1 MVNTRTASP
10 IRTYFSALASWPRAF
25 GYMRQSGLLRYHLAA
40 PVVLAMLTWAGWALT
55 SGLTGFLQEN
65 LDRAL
70 TRIGLNPDTVSDSPD
85 AWWTDVVL
93 WGATQLDWMI
103 EWATVL
109 LVLWIKL
116 KLTKYVLLT
125 LMAPFMSAVA
135 AAVRQRETGHALPFS
150 LGQLFRDLMRGVR
163 TASVLLAAELALT
176 LALALA
182 GLWMTVFAAPLA
194 VLLSPVLLLAG
205 WTIGAYFYGAAV
217 FDAVYEQSGLSWASS
232 LRQGWADRG
241 RLLGIGTVFSLLLAT
256 PYLGVVLAAL
266 MGPIPCTVAA
276 ARLTF
281 TPSP

>member
-1 MVNTRTASP
+1 MVNSRTASP

-25 GYMRQSGLLRYHLAA
+25 GYMRQSGLLRHHLAA
-40 PVVLAMLTWAGWALT
+40 PMVLAMLTWAGWALT

-65 LDRAL
+65 LNRAL

-135 AAVRQRETGHALPFS
+135 AAVRQRETGHSLPFS

-182 GLWMTVFAAPLA
+182 GFWMTVFAAPLA

-205 WTIGAYFYGAAV
+205 WAIGAYFYGAAV

-266 MGPIPCTVAA
+266 IGPIPCTVAA